1 MTSSSRDHSTP
12 GVDFLSVLHGDH
24 ASTLHRYGDMA
35 SQILDA
41 RTWTQKERRKRGRK
55 KRKRERQV
63 KKKSEKKKGKGEGE
77 KEWKVKGR

>member
-41 RTWTQKERRKRGRK
+41 RTWTQKERRKDG
-55 KRKRERQV
+55 KR
-63 KKKSEKKKGKGEGE
+63 KKKGKE
-77 KEWKVKGR
+77 VKGKWKRKKGKGKEKRNGR